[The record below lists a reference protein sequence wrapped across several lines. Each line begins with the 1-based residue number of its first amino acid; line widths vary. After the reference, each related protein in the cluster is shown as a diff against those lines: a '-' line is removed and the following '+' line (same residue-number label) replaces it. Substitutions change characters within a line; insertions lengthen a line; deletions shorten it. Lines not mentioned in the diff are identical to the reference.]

1 MASTREY
8 TMLFALNASLQNGFP
23 ATMAKANQSINLIQ
37 KSIND
42 LNKQQGNIRSFE
54 KLQSDVD
61 KSRSK
66 LELYQKQLE
75 NLKNATAGSSAEEA
89 KLQNAILAK
98 EAAITTT
105 SQKLEGQTQALNKMG
120 AALEEAGIDT
130 NNLTSESKR
139 LEAEMEQLRQDQE
152 AAGNSAN
159 TFAAQSAAA
168 VESVASA
175 IAAAG
180 IADKMKEVADAYMET
195 VQVSGAF
202 EASMSQVAATMGVS
216 NAEVAKLSEFA
227 KEMGASTSFSAVQ
240 ASEGL
245 NILAMAGL
253 SAKDQMSG
261 LPVVLDLAAAGGL
274 DLADSATYVTG
285 AVAGF
290 RDSMEHAGYY
300 ADLMAKGASLAKT
313 DVRGLGE
320 AFSGTAAN
328 ASSYNQAADSVT
340 LALLRLADQNVVGS
354 SAATALNRAYA
365 DLFTPTAKEAKK
377 AIAELGVQMYD
388 VTTGEA
394 RDFNDIVD
402 EMAEVLSG
410 YTQEEAN
417 ALKAT
422 IFTAQGLNAFNKM
435 TAASTERVE
444 ELWKGIGEAGG
455 AATQQAA
462 TQLDNMNGEL
472 TIMQSAAEGLQI
484 SLGDLSKDTFRELY
498 RAGTEVLTMV
508 NNFVKENPSLVKGII
523 TTGGLLI
530 GLTGGITSV
539 AAAIKAVTAA
549 ASILGLTVPGVG
561 PIMATVAAVSALG
574 GAIAYMVSESDGAK
588 VKELNQ
594 ETRELKKAMSDLH
607 EQYDDTVAD
616 NHAAA
621 ETARMY
627 IDRLRELESV
637 GEMDEAQK
645 KEYHNILE
653 LLVDTMPELADKI
666 DLVNNTIEGGLPAL
680 EKATNDWEKLA
691 EQQAKQ
697 EYAEELQ
704 QNLADAIKERTK
716 NEISLTA
723 AQTKGENASRK
734 QQQAYSDLLK
744 ELGLTDEQFRSI
756 YNTVEDLPWRSM
768 SEDVRQLRSD
778 YIEYGKEVRQAAD
791 EERVLSKAL
800 EESQAVVEAATA
812 DRQAL
817 DNATKEAGDGT
828 EGLSQKQLALN
839 SAMENAEG
847 IIRSADESLL
857 SLKEAY
863 DEAYDAAEKSI
874 RGQYQIW
881 DEVSETVAVSA
892 DTINQRLAEQTQH
905 WQEYNQN
912 LESLRGRTGDIEGL
926 SDVIAS
932 FADGSQES
940 INAIA
945 GMAEASDEDLAAM
958 VTNYQNLQAA
968 QDETGENI
976 AALATNLDAE
986 TQRMAQSVEQMVS
999 DMNLSGE
1006 AEAAARET
1014 IQAYISTASSMQG
1027 EVGRQFAQ
1035 IRAAALSGLNSGGG
1049 GSGTGGGIPKPRAAG
1064 GPVYSGKTYLVGEE
1078 GPELI
1083 RMSGNGTVVPNEE
1096 TNKLLSTV
1104 GSSGNTYKNDI
1115 SVSFQIG
1122 GDAGQGV
1129 IDQLR
1134 MYGQEFADRVLA
1146 VVAEAQED
1154 NMRRS
1159 FAT

>member
-365 DLFTPTAKEAKK
+365 DLFTPTAKEAKA

-680 EKATNDWEKLA
+680 EKATDDWEKLA

-800 EESQAVVEAATA
+800 EESQTVVEAATA

-1115 SVSFQIG
+1115 NVSFQIG
-1122 GDAGQGV
+1122 GDAGPGV
-1129 IDQLR
+1129 MDQLR